1 MSTTPK
7 LTNDLQRAVD
17 ERAGQPIV
25 VEHPVTHKLYVIVGS
40 DMHERAMEALRERED
55 LASIA
60 RGVDQMNAGEGRPL
74 GEADAAMR
82 KELGFPP
89 PQ

>member
-1 MSTTPK
+1 MTPK
-7 LTNDLQRAVD
+7 LTNDQQKAVD
-17 ERAGQPIV
+17 EYAGQPIR
-25 VEHPVTHKLYVIVGS
+25 VEHPVTHKLYVIVDS
-40 DMHERAMEALRERED
+40 DMHERAMQALRERDD

-60 RGVDQMNAGEGRPL
+60 RGINQMEAGEGRTL
-74 GEADAAMR
+74 TEADTAMR